1 MDPTKFG
8 RKLTPMA
15 VVKWERTE
23 GLYAYSSDESDGKT
37 EFPHTSTTCII
48 RLRWISNACVMLV

>member
-1 MDPTKFG
+1 VRITATRKGGEGRGRVAMDPTKFG

-37 EFPHTSTTCII
+37 
-48 RLRWISNACVMLV
+48 